1 MRTRLCIRMLIN
13 QLFLL
18 QQGMPMQNNNPIEP
32 TSKQTK
38 MIEDAVA
45 LHQSGQLDL
54 AEIQYKTTQLF
65 A

>member
-1 MRTRLCIRMLIN
+1 
-13 QLFLL
+13 
-18 QQGMPMQNNNPIEP
+18 MQNNSPIEP

-54 AEIQYKTTQLF
+54 AEMKID
-65 A
+65 